1 MASLFQLKPS
11 KKIKQKILSLRA
23 SLFPKLHDGHFWDR
37 LKQNGFTSIPRT
49 MPLLMGIMDD
59 MAGMPVGMVYFEL
72 WCRAYDESFVNLAK
86 QRELASHSGLAG
98 QRADTTWRQRMRK
111 LAELGF
117 IEIAA
122 GASGEFSHA
131 VILNP
136 YLVIREA
143 HKVKGSSIQTTKYNA
158 LIERMTEIDAKD
170 MDLPDPWATPAPV
183 TVPATVAVPAAA
195 PHSVAPAAPVVA
207 PAAAPLPPLVPPV

>member
-1 MASLFQLKPS
+1 MAPIFLAKPS
-11 KKIKQKILSLRA
+11 KKIKQKILALRA
-23 SLFPKLHDGHFWDR
+23 SLFPHLHDGHYWDR
-37 LKQNGFTSIPRT
+37 LKVSGFTTIPRT

-59 MAGMPVGMVYFEL
+59 MARMPVGMVYLEL
-72 WCRAYDESFVNLAK
+72 WGRVYDENFVSLAK
-86 QRELASHSGLAG
+86 QRELAFHSGLAG

-111 LAELGF
+111 LAELGL

-122 GASGEFSHA
+122 GASGELSHA

-143 HKVKGSSIQTTKYNA
+143 YKVKGSGIQATKYNA

-170 MDLPDPWATPAPV
+170 MELPDPWK
-183 TVPATVAVPAAA
+183 
-195 PHSVAPAAPVVA
+195 
-207 PAAAPLPPLVPPV
+207 PPLRHLFGLSG

>member
-1 MASLFQLKPS
+1 MASIFLAKPS
-11 KKIKQKILSLRA
+11 KKIKQKILALRA
-23 SLFPKLHDGHFWDR
+23 TLFPHLHDGHYWDR
-37 LKQNGFTSIPRT
+37 LKVSGFTTIPRT

-59 MAGMPVGMVYFEL
+59 MAGMPVGMVYLEL
-72 WCRAYDESFVNLAK
+72 WSRVYDESFVNLAK
-86 QRELASHSGLAG
+86 QRELAFHSGLTG

-122 GASGEFSHA
+122 GASGELSHA

-143 HKVKGSSIQTTKYNA
+143 YKVKGSGIQATKYNA

-170 MDLPDPWATPAPV
+170 MDLPDPWKMLPP
-183 TVPATVAVPAAA
+183 PAAA
-195 PHSVAPAAPVVA
+195 PALPVIPAS
-207 PAAAPLPPLVPPV
+207 AAPLATAPATGTPTSPAPLMPPV